1 MHARRTWCEVA
12 VTRSRSMTMIVSE
25 DAHCLNDVWQIR
37 RADIGSG
44 SKFLPTAPAF
54 YIYTPPLGGFP
65 SEYCYAV
72 WHGKLEWCGYP
83 TVKSVEDMFIR
94 FDMIYERDRHAHKQ
108 THRQTP
114 HDSKSR
120 ACIASRG
127 KNLIKTVSDISL
139 ATYGVNI
146 FSFSSFR
153 SGFNFFVPTA

>member
-1 MHARRTWCEVA
+1 
-12 VTRSRSMTMIVSE
+12 
-25 DAHCLNDVWQIR
+25 
-37 RADIGSG
+37 
-44 SKFLPTAPAF
+44 
-54 YIYTPPLGGFP
+54 
-65 SEYCYAV
+65 
-72 WHGKLEWCGYP
+72 
-83 TVKSVEDMFIR
+83 VKSVEDMFIR